1 MVVLSFT
8 IKCRIIQRARVHKS
22 LYILVAGPPS
32 LHTHFS
38 VWDMA
43 REGEPKI
50 TFCAFSLRTRLR
62 ARRFA
67 AVALS
72 SAGVAGC
79 SADVAVGF
87 VMIGRLTQMWNCRV
101 QGMDRCTWFSFAFI
115 KFWIF
120 WMSFKKIFVIT
131 LLINVSNFSEHFQAY
146 VVDADLESYT
156 IV

>member
-72 SAGVAGC
+72 SAGVTGF

-87 VMIGRLTQMWNCRV
+87 VMIGRLTQLWNCRV
-101 QGMDRCTWFSFAFI
+101 LTYRIIYVKSYRKI
-115 KFWIF
+115 KN
-120 WMSFKKIFVIT
+120 MTDKRGSVCKRT
-131 LLINVSNFSEHFQAY
+131 AY
-146 VVDADLESYT
+146 LYTNISY
-156 IV
+156 

>member
-1 MVVLSFT
+1 MVVLSFMN
-8 IKCRIIQRARVHKS
+8 KCRIIQKARVHKS

-32 LHTHFS
+32 HHTHFS

-50 TFCAFSLRTRLR
+50 TFCVFSLRTRLR

-72 SAGVAGC
+72 SAGVAGF

-87 VMIGRLTQMWNCRV
+87 VMIGRLTQLWNCRAFTAIGGKWYSFEHKFFIIPTDILF
-101 QGMDRCTWFSFAFI
+101 QTNISFASI
-115 KFWIF
+115 
-120 WMSFKKIFVIT
+120 
-131 LLINVSNFSEHFQAY
+131 LQL
-146 VVDADLESYT
+146 
-156 IV
+156 

>member
-1 MVVLSFT
+1 MVVLSFSN
-8 IKCRIIQRARVHKS
+8 KCRIIQKARVHNS

-72 SAGVAGC
+72 SAGVAVC

-87 VMIGRLTQMWNCRV
+87 VMIGRLTQTWNCRV
-101 QGMDRCTWFSFAFI
+101 ET
-115 KFWIF
+115 KKLIF
-120 WMSFKKIFVIT
+120 LFLIYGKLEGKKIRHTYGHSF
-131 LLINVSNFSEHFQAY
+131 LGL
-146 VVDADLESYT
+146 
-156 IV
+156 